1 MSEPRQPSPD
11 LALTWESQ
19 VIGWIPLP
27 PALAGMTVGVG
38 LAVAATAFFATTG
51 APIVVVSEGSV
62 AISPDFTTAAVVSL
76 LVGYT
81 MAAGRFLDLTIARDL
96 VAAGRMRAEIL
107 SPDNVGF
114 LHGQPRR
121 AVRRSRIPAAFGF
134 ALGIAMVGVIGSAAG
149 GSGALFDGVTWSDA
163 WTIVLT
169 PVLMSLLAR
178 AGYMTTLGARER
190 TEERFGIA
198 PGEIDLLDM
207 RRHLVEGRIGL
218 RLALVWIVGISISSL
233 MISNSNRFLLTV
245 PLMVFAFGI
254 AAVALVL
261 PVRRLHLRIRDA
273 KRHEM
278 QAVRTRLAAT
288 RDAVMRGDPGANG
301 RLADLLAY
309 ADHLNDVREWPF
321 DNRTLSRFVLYLL
334 IPLGSWLGGALVERL
349 VGRIL
354 D

>member
-1 MSEPRQPSPD
+1 MSDPRRTAVD
-11 LALTWESQ
+11 LAIPWESR
-19 VIGWIPLP
+19 VIGRIPLP
-27 PALAGMTVGVG
+27 PALAGAVVGVG
-38 LAVAATAFFATTG
+38 LAAAAAGFFVITG
-51 APIVVVSEGSV
+51 APIVDVSDGDVSV
-62 AISPDFTTAAVVSL
+62 TPDFVTAAVVSL

-96 VAAGRMRAEIL
+96 VAAGRMRPEIL
-107 SPDNVGF
+107 SPENAGT
-114 LHGQPRR
+114 LHGQPRQ
-121 AVRRSRIPAAFGF
+121 AVRRSRIPAV
-134 ALGIAMVGVIGSAAG
+134 LGLVIGIGVVGVIGSDPGA
-149 GSGALFDGVTWSDA
+149 SGVRFGAVSWSDT

-169 PVLMSLLAR
+169 PLLVSLLAR

-190 TEERFGIA
+190 TEDRFRIA

-207 RRHLVEGRIGL
+207 RRHLVEGRVGL

-233 MISNSNRFLLTV
+233 LISDGNRLLLSV
-245 PLMVFAFGI
+245 PLMVFSFAI
-254 AAVALVL
+254 AVVALVL

-278 QAVRTRLAAT
+278 QAVRARLAET

-309 ADHLNDVREWPF
+309 ADHLDDVREWPF

-349 VGRIL
+349 VGRVL